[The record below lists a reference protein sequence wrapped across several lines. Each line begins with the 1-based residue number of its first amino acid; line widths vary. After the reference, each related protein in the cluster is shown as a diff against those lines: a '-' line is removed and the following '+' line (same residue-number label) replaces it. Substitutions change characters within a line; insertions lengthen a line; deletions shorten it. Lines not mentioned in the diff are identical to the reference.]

1 MSIFGEPLPHED
13 DTATSLIR
21 REGYPP
27 LGSYDQMPQVY
38 VCPCC
43 SAINPSHE
51 RDHLLRTA
59 KEEKE
64 LERRRI
70 MQLDIFDERAK
81 PISTA
86 APRPRSINIHH
97 DPEDDE
103 LNQPVVP
110 PPPMTLDELRKL
122 RQEANKT
129 RLIVTVHHGK
139 NLQADPHDPTS
150 ILVRCGAFEGQT
162 AKVPRG
168 TGNIC
173 TWEELFEFP
182 YPNEEEPLEVLVID
196 DELPADQDHILGGI
210 VVPPYA
216 LRNRARGDEDVLPV
230 CREGE
235 MHRGYGRMK
244 ETPLGSIVVSW
255 YVKYDGQETEP
266 TDGKQ
271 NLESP
276 VDCVFVVHRIFQYTD
291 NGTTPFTGGVL
302 CVLRDTDDNCSASTQ
317 YQPSGVA
324 NMSTSPYYTKE
335 GFNYLP
341 EPPSQIMQL
350 ITEKRLGHVLVC
362 VPKSDEEGE
371 ENEELLVVGAVPLD
385 FGELYRKGSAVLL
398 VESKVKEDVLWGE
411 IALEWC
417 FTPHADVQRK
427 LEELQLAEESKLE
440 QEALKD
446 KEMPPTS
453 GSLFVTVVRGLNL
466 TNCEGRPLTRAQV
479 SVFSGDMEG
488 STFVAPRE
496 VGEDGL
502 TNVMNW
508 NQEVRFID
516 LDGDPSEITVY
527 VIDEDQRVSS
537 GTFAVEQDRGYAVVK
552 MHDPYDEEKQMGE
565 LLVTYNRHCT
575 TEDAAAKVS
584 GIQNGEA
591 NKVNGNGTRRIS
603 TKERSERSPGS
614 RSHQY
619 SNDDIYERDNEN
631 EDNINDLE
639 GYEYDGMHKG
649 GKKHSD
655 EEQSRSRSRNR
666 GYPEEKEDSRR
677 ERSGREGRERG
688 YPEEKEDSRRER
700 SGREGRERGYP
711 EEKEGSRRERS
722 GREGRERGYP
732 EEERRIKEGS
742 GPGREGTGARLPRR
756 ERGLKEGAVREGRDG
771 SEATPKRKRTQ
782 GESGPEGRDG
792 SEATP
797 KRKRTQ
803 GESGPEGRDGSEATP
818 KRKRTQGESGPEGRD
833 GSEATPKRKR
843 TQGGSGPE
851 GRDGSEATPKRKRTQ
866 GESGPEGRDG
876 SEATPKRKRT
886 QGGSGPEGRDGSEA
900 TRRERGLKE
909 GAVRK
914 GGTGARLPRRERG
927 LKEERSGREGR
938 ERGYPEEKEDSRRE
952 RSGREGRERGYPE
965 EKEGSR
971 RERDHPEEGLRNA
984 GAGDNIPGDV
994 VARESGKREPVQN
1007 ERSREED
1014 EPNYYGGYP
1023 QEYLSERVL
1032 KSGHDDNEKQEE
1044 MEGQDVA
1051 ASSKPPRAVRTT
1063 LLEDK
1068 HRSSRG
1074 ASPPNGPAS
1083 ASVPSQPHS
1092 TPHSDWSQGDTGFEP
1107 RGGKTKVGKP
1117 PSRPEQLSVPK
1128 VPTVRQPWF
1137 PAGSTGNEDHIPLEK
1152 RESFINRTDS
1162 IRDLERRSRVSEK
1175 SSGRHVS
1182 RQSTTHD

>member
-168 TGNIC
+168 TGTIC

-440 QEALKD
+440 HEALKD

-466 TNCEGRPLTRAQV
+466 TNCEGRPLIRAQV

-603 TKERSERSPGS
+603 TRERSERSPGS

-639 GYEYDGMHKG
+639 GYEYDDMHKG
-649 GKKHSD
+649 DKKHSD

-711 EEKEGSRRERS
+711 
-722 GREGRERGYP
+722 
-732 EEERRIKEGS
+732 
-742 GPGREGTGARLPRR
+742 
-756 ERGLKEGAVREGRDG
+756 
-771 SEATPKRKRTQ
+771 
-782 GESGPEGRDG
+782 
-792 SEATP
+792 
-797 KRKRTQ
+797 
-803 GESGPEGRDGSEATP
+803 
-818 KRKRTQGESGPEGRD
+818 
-833 GSEATPKRKR
+833 KRKR

-851 GRDGSEATPKRKRTQ
+851 GKDGSEATPKRKR
-866 GESGPEGRDG
+866 
-876 SEATPKRKRT
+876 
-886 QGGSGPEGRDGSEA
+886 
-900 TRRERGLKE
+900 
-909 GAVRK
+909 
-914 GGTGARLPRRERG
+914 
-927 LKEERSGREGR
+927 
-938 ERGYPEEKEDSRRE
+938 
-952 RSGREGRERGYPE
+952 
-965 EKEGSR
+965 
-971 RERDHPEEGLRNA
+971 
-984 GAGDNIPGDV
+984 
-994 VARESGKREPVQN
+994 
-1007 ERSREED
+1007 
-1014 EPNYYGGYP
+1014 
-1023 QEYLSERVL
+1023 
-1032 KSGHDDNEKQEE
+1032 
-1044 MEGQDVA
+1044 
-1051 ASSKPPRAVRTT
+1051 
-1063 LLEDK
+1063 
-1068 HRSSRG
+1068 
-1074 ASPPNGPAS
+1074 
-1083 ASVPSQPHS
+1083 
-1092 TPHSDWSQGDTGFEP
+1092 
-1107 RGGKTKVGKP
+1107 
-1117 PSRPEQLSVPK
+1117 
-1128 VPTVRQPWF
+1128 
-1137 PAGSTGNEDHIPLEK
+1137 
-1152 RESFINRTDS
+1152 
-1162 IRDLERRSRVSEK
+1162 
-1175 SSGRHVS
+1175 
-1182 RQSTTHD
+1182 

>member
-43 SAINPSHE
+43 NGINPSQE

-139 NLQADPHDPTS
+139 NLNADPHDPTS

-168 TGNIC
+168 TGTIC

-291 NGTTPFTGGVL
+291 NGTAPFTGGVL

-324 NMSTSPYYTKE
+324 TMSTSPYYTKE

-341 EPPSQIMQL
+341 EPSSQIMQL

-371 ENEELLVVGAVPLD
+371 ENEELLVVGAVPID

-417 FTPHADVQRK
+417 LTPHADVQRK

-440 QEALKD
+440 LDALKE
-446 KEMPPTS
+446 KEMQRTS

-466 TNCEGRPLTRAQV
+466 TNRDGRPLNRAQV
-479 SVFSGDMEG
+479 SVFSGEMEG

-527 VIDEDQRVSS
+527 AVDEDQRVSS
-537 GTFAVEQDRGYAVVK
+537 GAFAVEQDRGYAVVK

-575 TEDAAAKVS
+575 TEEAATKLLTK
-584 GIQNGEA
+584 QNGEA
-591 NKVNGNGTRRIS
+591 NEVNGDGPRRIS
-603 TKERSERSPGS
+603 AKEGSERSPGS

-619 SNDDIYERDNEN
+619 SNDDIYQQDNEN
-631 EDNINDLE
+631 LDSNNELE

-649 GKKHSD
+649 DKKHSD
-655 EEQSRSRSRNR
+655 EEQSRSRSRKRTYSEENEDSRREHSGSEGRRR

-677 ERSGREGRERG
+677 ERSGREGRERD
-688 YPEEKEDSRRER
+688 YPEEKEDSRKER
-700 SGREGRERGYP
+700 SGREGRERDY
-711 EEKEGSRRERS
+711 
-722 GREGRERGYP
+722 
-732 EEERRIKEGS
+732 
-742 GPGREGTGARLPRR
+742 
-756 ERGLKEGAVREGRDG
+756 
-771 SEATPKRKRTQ
+771 
-782 GESGPEGRDG
+782 
-792 SEATP
+792 
-797 KRKRTQ
+797 
-803 GESGPEGRDGSEATP
+803 
-818 KRKRTQGESGPEGRD
+818 
-833 GSEATPKRKR
+833 
-843 TQGGSGPE
+843 
-851 GRDGSEATPKRKRTQ
+851 
-866 GESGPEGRDG
+866 
-876 SEATPKRKRT
+876 
-886 QGGSGPEGRDGSEA
+886 
-900 TRRERGLKE
+900 
-909 GAVRK
+909 
-914 GGTGARLPRRERG
+914 
-927 LKEERSGREGR
+927 
-938 ERGYPEEKEDSRRE
+938 
-952 RSGREGRERGYPE
+952 
-965 EKEGSR
+965 
-971 RERDHPEEGLRNA
+971 PEEGLRNA

-994 VARESGKREPVQN
+994 VGRESEKREPVPN
-1007 ERSREED
+1007 ERSRKEY
-1014 EPNYYGGYP
+1014 EPNAYGEYP
-1023 QEYLSERVL
+1023 QEYVSERGL
-1032 KSGHDDNEKQEE
+1032 KSGHDDNEKVPGEVQHGATGMAANEKQEE
-1044 MEGQDVA
+1044 MEDQSLA

-1063 LLEDK
+1063 LREDK

-1074 ASPPNGPAS
+1074 ASPFNGPAS
-1083 ASVPSQPHS
+1083 ASVHSQPQS

-1107 RGGKTKVGKP
+1107 RAGKTKLGKP
-1117 PSRPEQLSVPK
+1117 PSRPEQFSVPK

-1162 IRDLERRSRVSEK
+1162 IRDLERRSRASEK
-1175 SSGRHVS
+1175 SSGRHAS

>member
-168 TGNIC
+168 TGTIC

-341 EPPSQIMQL
+341 EPSSQIMQL

-440 QEALKD
+440 HEALED

-466 TNCEGRPLTRAQV
+466 TNCDGRPLTRAQV

-537 GTFAVEQDRGYAVVK
+537 GAFAVEQDRGYAVVK

-575 TEDAAAKVS
+575 AEDAAAKVS

-603 TKERSERSPGS
+603 TKEGSERSPGS
-614 RSHQY
+614 RSHRY
-619 SNDDIYERDNEN
+619 SNDDICERDNES
-631 EDNINDLE
+631 EDNINALE
-639 GYEYDGMHKG
+639 GYEYDDMHKG

-655 EEQSRSRSRNR
+655 EEQSRSRSRNRSYPEEKEDSRRERSGREGRER

-711 EEKEGSRRERS
+711 EEKEDSRR
-722 GREGRERGYP
+722 
-732 EEERRIKEGS
+732 
-742 GPGREGTGARLPRR
+742 
-756 ERGLKEGAVREGRDG
+756 
-771 SEATPKRKRTQ
+771 
-782 GESGPEGRDG
+782 
-792 SEATP
+792 
-797 KRKRTQ
+797 
-803 GESGPEGRDGSEATP
+803 
-818 KRKRTQGESGPEGRD
+818 
-833 GSEATPKRKR
+833 
-843 TQGGSGPE
+843 
-851 GRDGSEATPKRKRTQ
+851 
-866 GESGPEGRDG
+866 
-876 SEATPKRKRT
+876 
-886 QGGSGPEGRDGSEA
+886 
-900 TRRERGLKE
+900 
-909 GAVRK
+909 
-914 GGTGARLPRRERG
+914 
-927 LKEERSGREGR
+927 ERSGREGR

-965 EKEGSR
+965 EKEDSR
-971 RERDHPEEGLRNA
+971 RERSGSEGRKRTYPEEKEDSRRERSGREGRERSYPEEKEDSRRERSGREGRERGYPEEKEDSRRERSGREGRERSYPEEKEDSRREQSGSEGRKRTYPEEKEDSRREQSGSEGRKRTYPEEKEDSRRERSGREGRERGYPEEKEDSRREQSGSEGRKRTYPEEREDARRGRDHPEEGLRNA

-994 VARESGKREPVQN
+994 VGRESGKREPVQN

-1032 KSGHDDNEKQEE
+1032 KSGHDENEKQEE

-1107 RGGKTKVGKP
+1107 RGGKTKVGKS
-1117 PSRPEQLSVPK
+1117 PSRPEQFSVPK

>member
-417 FTPHADVQRK
+417 FTPHADVQRR

-700 SGREGRERGYP
+700 SGSEGR
-711 EEKEGSRRERS
+711 
-722 GREGRERGYP
+722 
-732 EEERRIKEGS
+732 
-742 GPGREGTGARLPRR
+742 
-756 ERGLKEGAVREGRDG
+756 
-771 SEATPKRKRTQ
+771 KR
-782 GESGPEGRDG
+782 
-792 SEATP
+792 A
-797 KRKRTQ
+797 
-803 GESGPEGRDGSEATP
+803 
-818 KRKRTQGESGPEGRD
+818 
-833 GSEATPKRKR
+833 
-843 TQGGSGPE
+843 
-851 GRDGSEATPKRKRTQ
+851 
-866 GESGPEGRDG
+866 
-876 SEATPKRKRT
+876 
-886 QGGSGPEGRDGSEA
+886 
-900 TRRERGLKE
+900 
-909 GAVRK
+909 
-914 GGTGARLPRRERG
+914 
-927 LKEERSGREGR
+927 
-938 ERGYPEEKEDSRRE
+938 
-952 RSGREGRERGYPE
+952 YPE